1 MRSLLRAGCLAAAAV
16 CVSGA
21 FAAYVN
27 FESSH
32 VHPIALTPSGAK
44 LLAVNTPDATL
55 EVFTLDGTGNLVFDS
70 TIPVGLE
77 PVTVVARTDSEAWVV
92 NQLSDSVSIV
102 DLNQRTVVRTLRVGD
117 EPSDVAFAN
126 GKAFVAVRRADP
138 IPGVPPAADTKD
150 LPDDLVRVYNLADL
164 SVAPQ
169 NVPLFSSKIR
179 ALAVA
184 PGGGTVYAVPQDSG
198 NQTAVIDANIIVN
211 NSANLD
217 PAKMAALFLNPMT
230 CSSPPPPY
238 PAMPPGITRNPTLI
252 DPPDGIPKVGL
263 IVKWDQASGQWR
275 DDAGQNWNACLPI
288 RLPDHDLFA
297 INTSTLGVTFVDH
310 VGTTLFDVSV
320 QPGTGKIWIPNTEAL
335 NMVRFEPRVKGHV
348 VDDRLT
354 VVNPAAGNSV
364 SVIDLNAHIV
374 RTSDPATNLA
384 ERLASISQPGMIVW
398 RSDGSTAY
406 LTAIGSGK
414 LFAVSGACS
423 SAPCIFGPT
432 RATPK
437 AVDVGEGPTGVALHE
452 TKNRLYV
459 LNRFSNRIAVVDA
472 VAFTKIGDVALH
484 DPSSPTVRDGR
495 RFLYDAVLTSGHG
508 DSSCASCHISGD
520 KDGISW
526 DLGDPTG
533 AFVSYATA
541 NDNVRFVFP
550 ISNQPVN
557 CDPSVCA
564 SHQGF
569 DPQKGPMATQSLRSM
584 LEPLHWRGD
593 RATMNDF
600 NPAFVGL
607 LGSKDVG
614 PVAGKPA
621 GLSATD
627 METYRQFA
635 LGMRYPPNFYRNL
648 DDSLPTQFEIPFP
661 ADNHGTAPTYISNP
675 FRGLNTVFDT
685 FPTDANQPCK
695 ACHAHPFGAGGG
707 QLGGVT
713 PQEPTLPIT
722 AALFNGNADQSPHSD
737 LKIPHLRNM
746 VDKPGLFFGTQA
758 NPFDVKTGF
767 GFVHDGSVPNLLT
780 FLSINVFNLTATD
793 VLDLTGFLL
802 HFPTETKPS
811 VGRNFTCPQ
820 GPPPQ
825 AGCDEASLT
834 TLTSAPRLIGDLSNA
849 NRHCELTATAL
860 SGGRVKSYRFSGGNW
875 LSDVPTDPAIS
886 TATLRTNAEGPIT
899 FLCATIGSGLRL
911 GGDRD
916 EDGTWNGVDCAPGD
930 AGSRAAPFEVA
941 GFSIQGQTS
950 TALTWS
956 EQASATGSGI
966 LYDVVGGTLSSLR
979 SSGLFAATSCVGS
992 GLSVPSFTDTR
1003 PSPAPG
1009 AGFFYLV
1016 RSRNACGMGG
1026 FGAGRQALDTLVC
1039 P

>member
-1 MRSLLRAGCLAAAAV
+1 MKIFPHLVLGAALAVTTAQ
-16 CVSGA
+16 G
-21 FAAYVN
+21 AYVN

-55 EVFTLDGTGNLVFDS
+55 EVFTVDGAGNLVFDA

-102 DLNQRTVVRTLRVGD
+102 DLGQRTVVRTLRVGD

-126 GKAFVAVRRADP
+126 GRAFVAVRRADP
-138 IPGVPPAADTKD
+138 IPGVPPAPNTKD
-150 LPDDLVRVYNLADL
+150 LPDDLVRVYDLADL
-164 SVAPQ
+164 NAAPQ
-169 NVPLFSSKIR
+169 NVALFSSKIR

-198 NQTAVIDANIIVN
+198 NQTAVVDANIIFN
-211 NSANLD
+211 NNANLD
-217 PAKMAALFLNPMT
+217 PAKMAALSLNPMT
-230 CSSPPPPY
+230 CGSPPPPY
-238 PAMPPGITRNPTLI
+238 PAMPPGITRNPALI
-252 DPPDGIPKVGL
+252 DPPDGLPKVSL

-297 INTSTLGVTFVDH
+297 INASTLGVTFVDH

-374 RTSDPATNLA
+374 RSSDPATNLT
-384 ERLASISQPGMIVW
+384 ERLASISQPGMMVW

-406 LTAIGSGK
+406 LTAIGSRK
-414 LFAVSGACS
+414 LFKVTGACS
-423 SAPCIFGPT
+423 TPSCIFGPT
-432 RATPK
+432 RSTPQ

-472 VAFTKIGDVALH
+472 VALTKVGETALH
-484 DPSSPTVRDGR
+484 DPSPATVRDGR

-508 DSSCASCHISGD
+508 DASCASCHISGD

-533 AFVSYATA
+533 DFAPYSTA
-541 NDNVRFVFP
+541 SDNVRFVLP
-550 ISNQPVN
+550 VSNQPVN

-593 RATMNDF
+593 RATFNAF

-607 LGSKDVG
+607 LG
-614 PVAGKPA
+614 ANA
-621 GLSATD
+621 GLSAAD

-635 LGMRYPPNFYRNL
+635 LGMRFPPNFYRSLN
-648 DDSLPTQFEIPFP
+648 DTLPTQFEIPFP
-661 ADNHGTAPTYISNP
+661 ADNHGTAPSYVSNP
-675 FRGLNTVFDT
+675 SRGAVTVFDT
-685 FPTDANQPCK
+685 LPTDANQPCR
-695 ACHAHPFGAGGG
+695 ACHAHPFGAAGG

-713 PQEPTLPIT
+713 PQEPTLPVT

-737 LKIPHLRNM
+737 LKVPHLRNM

-758 NPFDVKTGF
+758 NPYDVKTGF
-767 GFVHDGSVPNLLT
+767 GFVHDGSIPNLLT

-811 VGRNFTCPQ
+811 AGRNFTCPQ

-825 AGCDEASLT
+825 AGCDEATLT
-834 TLTSAPRLIGDLSNA
+834 TLTGTIGNIASA
-849 NRHCELTATAL
+849 NRHCELTASAL
-860 SGGRVKSYRFSGGNW
+860 SGGRVKSYRFSGGSW
-875 LSDVPTDPAIS
+875 LSDVPADLPIS
-886 TATLRTNAEGPIT
+886 TATLRANAEGPIT

-930 AGSRAAPFEVA
+930 AGSRAAPLEVS
-941 GFSIQGQTS
+941 GFSIQGKAS
-950 TALTWS
+950 TALTWA
-956 EQASATGSGI
+956 EQATATGPGVV
-966 LYDVVGGTLSSLR
+966 YDVAGGTLSALR

-992 GLSVPSFTDTR
+992 GLSVPSYTDTR
-1003 PSPAPG
+1003 PAPAPG
-1009 AGFFYLV
+1009 AAFYYLV
-1016 RSRNACGMGG
+1016 RSRNACGTGG
-1026 FGAGRQALDTLVC
+1026 FGAGRTALDPLVC

>member
-1 MRSLLRAGCLAAAAV
+1 MVWLAVTAAG
-16 CVSGA
+16 
-21 FAAYVN
+21 AAYVN
-27 FESSH
+27 FESSQ
-32 VHPIALTPSGAK
+32 VHPIALTPSGGK

-55 EVFTLDGTGNLVFDS
+55 EVFTVDGAGNLVFDS

-92 NQLSDSVSIV
+92 NQLSDSVSVV
-102 DLNQRTVVRTLRVGD
+102 DLNLRTVVLTLRVGD
-117 EPSDVAFAN
+117 EPSDVAFAA

-138 IPGVPPAADTKD
+138 VPGVPPAGRD
-150 LPDDLVRVYNLADL
+150 LPEDLVRVYNLADL

-169 NVPLFSSKIR
+169 SVPLFSSKIR

-184 PGGGTVYAVPQDSG
+184 PGGGTVYAVAQDSG
-198 NQTAVIDANIIVN
+198 NQTAVVDANIAFGN
-211 NSANLD
+211 NANLN
-217 PAKMAALFLNPMT
+217 ATRLAALSLNPMQ
-230 CSSPPPPY
+230 CASPPPPY
-238 PAMPPGITRNPTLI
+238 PAMPAGITRNPALI

-263 IVKWDQASGQWR
+263 VVKWDQATGRWL
-275 DDAGQNWNACLPI
+275 DDAGQNWTACLPV

-297 INTSTLGVTFVDH
+297 INTATLSVTSVDH
-310 VGTTLFDVSV
+310 VGTTLLDVSV
-320 QPGTGKIWIPNTEAL
+320 QPGTGKVWIPNTEAL

-354 VVNPAAGNSV
+354 VVNPAAGNAV
-364 SVIDLNAHIV
+364 TVIDLNGHID
-374 RTSDPATNLA
+374 RNSDPATNLT
-384 ERLASISQPGMIVW
+384 ERLASISQPGMMVW

-406 LTAIGSGK
+406 LTAIGSRK
-414 LFAVSGACS
+414 LFAVSGGCAS
-423 SAPCIFGPT
+423 PSCIFGPT
-432 RATPK
+432 RSAPK
-437 AVDVGEGPTGVALHE
+437 AVDVGEGPAGVALHE
-452 TKNRLYV
+452 AKNRLYV
-459 LNRFSNRIAVVDA
+459 LNRFSNSIALVDA
-472 VAFTKIGDVALH
+472 PTLTKVGQVSLH
-484 DPSSPTVRDGR
+484 DPSSPTIRDGR

-508 DSSCASCHISGD
+508 DSACSSCHISGD

-533 AFVSYATA
+533 TLASYATV
-541 NDNVRFVFP
+541 NDNVRFVLP
-550 ISNQPVN
+550 VSGQPVN

-621 GLSATD
+621 GLSAAD

-635 LGMRYPPNFYRNL
+635 LGMRYPPNFYRSLN
-648 DDSLPTQFEIPFP
+648 DSLPTQFEIPFP
-661 ADNHGTAPTYISNP
+661 ADTHGTAPVYLSNP
-675 FRGLNTVFDT
+675 AHGLAVFDT
-685 FPTDANQPCK
+685 IATDGGQPCQS
-695 ACHAHPFGAGGG
+695 CHAHPFGAAGG

-713 PQEPTLPIT
+713 PAEPTTPVT

-758 NPFDVKTGF
+758 NPYDVKSSSGF
-767 GFVHDGSVPNLLT
+767 THDGAVPNLLT

-793 VLDLTGFLL
+793 VLDLTGLML
-802 HFPTETKPS
+802 HFPTETKPA
-811 VGRNFTCPQ
+811 VGRNLTCPQ

-825 AGCDEASLT
+825 AACDET
-834 TLTSAPRLIGDLSNA
+834 TLTALVGLGDLANA
-849 NRHCELTATAL
+849 GRSCELTASAL
-860 SGGRVKSYRFSGGNW
+860 SGGRVKSYRLSGGSW
-875 LSDVPTDPAIS
+875 LSDVPTDPAVS
-886 TATLRTNAEGPIT
+886 TATLRTNAQGPIT
-899 FLCATIGSGLRL
+899 FLCATIGSGVRL

-916 EDGTWNGVDCAPGD
+916 EDGTLNGSDCAPGD
-930 AGSRAAPFEVA
+930 AGARSLPVEAA
-941 GFSIQGQTS
+941 GFALSGKSPTS
-950 TALTWS
+950 LTWT
-956 EQASATGSGI
+956 EQASATGPGI
-966 LYDVVGGTLSSLR
+966 LYDVVGGTISVLR
-979 SSGLFAATSCVGS
+979 SSGLSAATSCVGS
-992 GLSVPSFTDTR
+992 ALTVPSFSDSR
-1003 PSPAPG
+1003 PAPG
-1009 AGFFYLV
+1009 PGACFYYLV
-1016 RSRNACGMGG
+1016 RARNACGTGG
-1026 FGAGRQALDTLVC
+1026 FGAGRSALDTLAC